1 VGRDKTVTLRESS
14 AATVFDEESCYRC
27 RGDFPSLKRTF
38 DGHPVAF
45 LDGPGGTQV
54 PNAVIEAIADCYRNR
69 NVNTHGNF
77 PPSAELDERMLE
89 ARSAVADLLGATGPE
104 RISIGQNMTTLAFSL
119 SRAIGRTIRPGDEV
133 LITQLDHEAN
143 RGPWQFLQDC
153 GAVVREVPLL
163 PTGELDYAALKNLV
177 TPKTRLLALG
187 CSSNAIGTVND
198 LKLARSLTRDAG
210 ALLILDAVHYA
221 PHFPVDVEQLDP
233 DFLLCSAYKFY
244 GPHVGILYS
253 RPGALEVLT
262 TDKLIVQDDTAP
274 YRIETGTLNHPAI
287 EGVGAAVDY
296 IAKFGRGASRRETV
310 HDAIA
315 AIAVYE
321 HELGAYLW
329 SALEGLPRVHLWG
342 VKFTSARRAPTVSF
356 TVDGVDSGAIARALG
371 KAGICVWDG
380 KFYAPRPVGVLNVP
394 GGSLVRVGFSMYN
407 TKEEAERLVK
417 LVEAL
422 SQKK

>member
-1 VGRDKTVTLRESS
+1 MQST
-14 AATVFDEESCYRC
+14 TVFDEESCYRC
-27 RGDFPSLKRTF
+27 RGDFPSLWRTIG
-38 DGHPVAF
+38 GHPVAF

-54 PNAVIEAIADCYRNR
+54 PKPVIDAIVDCYRNR

-89 ARSAVADLLGATGPE
+89 ARCAVSDLLGATGYE
-104 RISIGQNMTTLAFSL
+104 RISVGQNMTTLAFAL

-143 RGPWQFLQDC
+143 RGPWRLLEER

-163 PTGELDYAALKNLV
+163 PTGELDYARMKNLL
-177 TPKTRLLALG
+177 TEKTRLLAMG

-198 LKLARSLTRDAG
+198 LKLARELTRQAG

-221 PHFPVDVEQLDP
+221 PHFPVDVTQLDP

-253 RPGALEVLT
+253 RPGALEALT
-262 TDKLIVQDDTAP
+262 TDKLIVQDDAAP

-296 IAKFGRGASRRETV
+296 LAQFGRGATRKETV
-310 HDAIA
+310 HNAVS

-321 HELGAYLW
+321 HELGQYLW
-329 SALEGLPRVHLWG
+329 SALEELRGVRLWG
-342 VKFTSARRAPTVSF
+342 VKFTNAVRAPTVSF
-356 TVDGVDSGAIARALG
+356 TVDDHDPSSIAKALA
-371 KAGICVWDG
+371 KVGICVWDG
-380 KFYAPRPVGVLNVP
+380 NFYAPRPVDILKVP
-394 GGSLVRVGFSMYN
+394 GGSLLRVGFSMYN
-407 TKEEAERLVK
+407 TKDEADRLVK
-417 LVEAL
+417 CVAAMA
-422 SQKK
+422 SKK

>member
-1 VGRDKTVTLRESS
+1 MEST
-14 AATVFDEESCYRC
+14 TVFDEESCYRA
-27 RGDFPSLKRTF
+27 RGDFPSLGSTV

-54 PNAVIEAIADCYRNR
+54 PKPVIDAIVDCYQNR

-77 PPSAELDERMLE
+77 PPSAELDERILE
-89 ARSAVADLLGATGPE
+89 ARCAVADLLGAQGHE
-104 RISIGQNMTTLAFSL
+104 QISIGQNMTTLAFSL

-143 RGPWQFLQDC
+143 RGPWQLLEER

-163 PTGELDYAALKNLV
+163 PTGELDYTQMRNLI
-177 TPKTRLLALG
+177 TDKTRLLALG

-198 LKLARSLTRDAG
+198 LALARELTRQVG
-210 ALLILDAVHYA
+210 ALLILAAVHFA
-221 PHFPVDVEQLDP
+221 PHFPGDLQQPCP

-253 RPGALEVLT
+253 RPGALDTLS
-262 TDKLIVQDDTAP
+262 TDKLIVQDDVAP

-296 IAKFGRGASRRETV
+296 LARFGRGATRKETV
-310 HDAIA
+310 HDAVA

-321 HELGAYLW
+321 HQLGQFLW
-329 SALEGLPRVHLWG
+329 SALEELPGVHLWG
-342 VKFTSARRAPTVSF
+342 VKFDSPLRAPTVSF
-356 TVDGVDSGAIARALG
+356 TVDDLDPAFIAKSLG
-371 KAGICVWDG
+371 KVGICVWDG
-380 KFYAPRPVGVLNVP
+380 NFYAPRPVDILNIP

-407 TKEEAERLVK
+407 TKDEAERLVK
-417 LVEAL
+417 CVAAL
-422 SQKK
+422 AGKK

>member
-1 VGRDKTVTLRESS
+1 MQST
-14 AATVFDEESCYRC
+14 TVFDEETCYRC
-27 RGDFPSLKRTF
+27 RGDFPSLWRTF
-38 DGHPVAF
+38 SGHPVAF

-54 PNAVIEAIADCYRNR
+54 PKPVIDAIVDCYRNR

-89 ARSAVADLLGATGPE
+89 ARCAVADLLGAQGHE
-104 RISIGQNMTTLAFSL
+104 QISIGQNMTTLAFSL

-143 RGPWQFLQDC
+143 RGPWQLLQER

-163 PTGELDYAALKNLV
+163 QTGELDYAQMRNLI
-177 TPKTRLLALG
+177 TGKTRLLALG

-198 LKLARSLTRDAG
+198 LALARELTRQAG
-210 ALLILDAVHYA
+210 ALLILDAVHFA
-221 PHFPVDVEQLDP
+221 PHFPVNVQQLDP

-253 RPGALEVLT
+253 RPGALDALT
-262 TDKLIVQDDTAP
+262 TDKLIVQEDAAP

-296 IAKFGRGASRRETV
+296 LARFGRGATRKETV

-315 AIAVYE
+315 AIALYE

-329 SALEGLPRVHLWG
+329 SALEELPGVHLWG
-342 VKFTSARRAPTVSF
+342 VNFSRPLRAPTVSF
-356 TVDGVDSGAIARALG
+356 TVDGVDPAFIAKSLG
-371 KAGICVWDG
+371 KVGICVWDG
-380 KFYAPRPVGVLNVP
+380 SFYAPRPVEILNIP
-394 GGSLVRVGFSMYN
+394 GGSLLRVGFSMYN

-417 LVEAL
+417 CVTAL
-422 SQKK
+422 APKK

>member
-1 VGRDKTVTLRESS
+1 MQST
-14 AATVFDEESCYRC
+14 TVFDEETCYRC
-27 RGDFPSLKRTF
+27 RGDFPSLSGTF
-38 DGHPVAF
+38 GGHPVAF

-54 PNAVIEAIADCYRNR
+54 PKPVIDAIVDCYRNR

-77 PPSAELDERMLE
+77 QLSAELDTRILE
-89 ARSAVADLLGATGPE
+89 ARCAVADLLGAQGHE
-104 RISIGQNMTTLAFSL
+104 QISIGQNMTTLAFSL

-143 RGPWQFLQDC
+143 RGPWQSLQER

-163 PTGELDYAALKNLV
+163 PTGELDYAQMRNLINE
-177 TPKTRLLALG
+177 KTRLLALG

-198 LKLARSLTRDAG
+198 LALARKLTRQAG

-221 PHFPVDVEQLDP
+221 PHFPVDVQQLDP

-253 RPGALEVLT
+253 RPGTLDTLT
-262 TDKLIVQDDTAP
+262 TDKLIVQDDAAP

-296 IAKFGRGASRRETV
+296 LARFGRGATRKQTV

-315 AIAVYE
+315 AISVYE
-321 HELGAYLW
+321 HELGGYLW
-329 SALEGLPRVHLWG
+329 SALEELPGVHLWG
-342 VKFTSARRAPTVSF
+342 VKFSSAVRAPTVSF
-356 TVDGVDSGAIARALG
+356 TVDDVDPSFIAKSLD
-371 KAGICVWDG
+371 KVGICVWDG
-380 KFYAPRPVGVLNVP
+380 SFYAPRPVDILNIP
-394 GGSLVRVGFSMYN
+394 GGSLLRVGFSMYN

-417 LVEAL
+417 CVAAL
-422 SQKK
+422 AQKK

>member
-1 VGRDKTVTLRESS
+1 MQAT
-14 AATVFDEESCYRC
+14 TVFDEESCYHC
-27 RGDFPSLKRTF
+27 RGDFPSLRRAVN
-38 DGHPVAF
+38 GHPVAF

-54 PNAVIEAIADCYRNR
+54 PKPVIDAIVECYHNR

-77 PPSAELDERMLE
+77 APSVELDERLLE
-89 ARSAVADLLGATGPE
+89 ARSAVSDLLGAAGHE
-104 RISIGQNMTTLAFSL
+104 QISIGQNMTTLAFSL

-143 RGPWQFLQDC
+143 RGPWQLLQER
-153 GAVVREVPLL
+153 GAVIREVPLL
-163 PTGELDYAALKNLV
+163 ASGELDYAAMKSLL
-177 TPKTRLLALG
+177 TDRTRLLALG

-198 LKLARSLTRDAG
+198 LKMARELTRAAG
-210 ALLILDAVHYA
+210 ALLILDAVHFV
-221 PHFPVDVEQLDP
+221 PHFPLDVQRLDP

-253 RPGALEVLT
+253 RPGALSALT
-262 TDKLIVQDDTAP
+262 TEKLIVQDDAAP

-296 IAKFGRGASRRETV
+296 LARFGRGATRKQTV

-321 HELGAYLW
+321 HELGQQLW
-329 SALEGLPRVHLWG
+329 SALEGLPGVRLWG
-342 VKFTSARRAPTVSF
+342 VDFSRPMRAPTVSF
-356 TVDGVDSGAIARALG
+356 TIDDADAGHIAKSLG
-371 KAGICVWDG
+371 KVGICVWDG
-380 KFYAPRPVGVLNVP
+380 NFYAPRPVGVLNVP

-407 TKEEAERLVK
+407 TKDEAERLVEC
-417 LVEAL
+417 VAAL
-422 SQKK
+422 ARKK